1 VDILLLLAS
10 YRATRWAINIRREDL
25 VKKSPEYL
33 NKNCR
38 ICSEHFESVMFLND
52 LKNRLQPTAIPTLV
66 DVSNPPLSIT
76 PARTNPRKRQHATG
90 KTADVSKIK
99 RSASRTL
106 EKSATQPSTSEAD
119 CKFRLLL
126 VFQFMSESNDRRV
139 LSIDGIKTF
148 CLR

>member
-1 VDILLLLAS
+1 MDILLLLAS

-76 PARTNPRKRQHATG
+76 PARTNPRKREHATG

-119 CKFRLLL
+119 CKFQLLL